1 MKKACESVVGPIAET
16 MLDLLSKVEP
26 EYQEKVQRNVVL
38 AGGGSRMPGLAAA
51 LEKLLAE
58 LGGGRVRAV
67 EDPVFAGSNG
77 GLAIA
82 LDAPEGDW
90 EPLSA

>member
-1 MKKACESVVGPIAET
+1 MKRSAVRAAGHAA
-16 MLDLLSKVEP
+16 
-26 EYQEKVQRNVVL
+26 VL
-38 AGGGSRMPGLAAA
+38 AVLAAA
-51 LEKLLAE
+51 LEKSLAE

-67 EDPVFAGSNG
+67 EDPVFAGSDG